1 MTRGPRPRAI
11 EVSEASGRFRKDPQ
25 AKPTNIIKGLA
36 KNPEAPDFVVSD
48 PTAKAVWDETVSLLE
63 DCGILSA
70 TDTHLLTQYVITY
83 SEWVKC
89 LKYVQEH
96 GHVGPS
102 GRACAES
109 VTLHKL
115 ADRHLKLIPELG
127 LSPSARTR
135 LSVATS
141 KETKE
146 ESASLASIIAGLK
159 Q

>member
-1 MTRGPRPRAI
+1 M
-11 EVSEASGRFRKDPQ
+11 GRWKKDPQ
-25 AKPTNIIKGLA
+25 DRPKNIIKGSSEL
-36 KNPEAPDFVVSD
+36 PQPPDFVVSD
-48 PTAKAVWDETVSLLE
+48 ETAMAVWDETVSVLK

-89 LKYVQEH
+89 LEYVQKN

-115 ADRHLKLIPELG
+115 ADRHIKLLPELG
-127 LSPSARTR
+127 LSPSARAR